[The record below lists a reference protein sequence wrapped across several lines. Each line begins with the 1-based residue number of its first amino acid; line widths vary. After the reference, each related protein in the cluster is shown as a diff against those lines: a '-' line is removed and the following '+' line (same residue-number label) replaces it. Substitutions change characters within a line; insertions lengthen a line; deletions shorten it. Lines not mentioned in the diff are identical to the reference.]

1 MPYYGMGVNGV
12 DRETQLTDRVV
23 PQSAGHGPD
32 EDVLSTLRRYLDRHR
47 WSWNLSMRL
56 INLYYG
62 THYTEKQLRSLYKA
76 RGT

>member
-1 MPYYGMGVNGV
+1 M
-12 DRETQLTDRVV
+12 DRETQPQDR
-23 PQSAGHGPD
+23 PAGCGAD
-32 EDVLSTLRRYLDRHR
+32 GDVLSTLLRYRDRHR

-62 THYTEKQLRSLYKA
+62 TNYTEKQLKQLYKN